1 MSLQPVGSTPS
12 PAANA
17 RHDAYL
23 MRQGDP
29 AGSLTSNKEAA
40 KSMKALLKKSKVQ
53 YTHMHTWWTLVCVE
67 CVHVLIIYGY
77 T

>member
-53 YTHMHTWWTLVCVE
+53 YTHGGRLFVWNVRVF
-67 CVHVLIIYGY
+67 
-77 T
+77 

>member
-53 YTHMHTWWTLVCVE
+53 LHTCTRGGRLFVWNVCVF
-67 CVHVLIIYGY
+67 
-77 T
+77 